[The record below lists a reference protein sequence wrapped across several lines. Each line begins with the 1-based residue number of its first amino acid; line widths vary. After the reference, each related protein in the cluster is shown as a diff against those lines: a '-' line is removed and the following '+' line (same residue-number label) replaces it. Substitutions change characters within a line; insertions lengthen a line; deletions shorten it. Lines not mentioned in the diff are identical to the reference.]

1 MTTDPAGGGDDL
13 ESRKTRFVPRPDV
26 VEGGVPGAPA
36 GNRLAPEG
44 EDVPSDAPAP
54 APPPGLGATQSVH
67 GFAPAPDD
75 PQSSPVLGGTVI
87 GRTRLVGNHGASPLA
102 AAPPAAAATPA
113 GQATMK
119 MGGAAVTAKTEYLR
133 AENVQADPVAG
144 WVVVVKGP
152 GRGAFRPVYVGM
164 NSVGRDTGQRVC
176 LNFGDDAI
184 SREEHA
190 FITYDDEQ
198 RVFYLQHGGKSNLVR
213 LGDQPV
219 LMPVELKPGDLIRIG
234 KTALKFFPCCGPGFS
249 WSDEVPDA

>member
-1 MTTDPAGGGDDL
+1 
-13 ESRKTRFVPRPDV
+13 
-26 VEGGVPGAPA
+26 
-36 GNRLAPEG
+36 
-44 EDVPSDAPAP
+44 
-54 APPPGLGATQSVH
+54 
-67 GFAPAPDD
+67 
-75 PQSSPVLGGTVI
+75 
-87 GRTRLVGNHGASPLA
+87 
-102 AAPPAAAATPA
+102 
-113 GQATMK
+113 MK